1 MRVGT
6 LGFVAARLTE
16 AREARGLA
24 QTALSELTGIKSQS
38 ISHYEQGRQSP
49 SPEALLLLCEKL
61 ALPQRYF
68 LKPLPA
74 QSSRGLFFRSYRP
87 AARIS
92 RTKSERRLGW
102 LKEIAAYLRRHIDLP
117 ASSLPEFP
125 VPATAC
131 HGAEVESAA
140 ERCREVFNLGYGPL
154 PGVVGLLENLGCV
167 VSIGVSEDEAEVACS
182 QWDQGIPY
190 LMLARGCAERNRFD
204 AAHELGHQVMHRGVE
219 PEAADPDTLRILEQQ
234 ADRFARAFLLPA
246 RGFRREV
253 WAPTID
259 VLLSLRKQWNCPVT
273 AMIAR
278 CGEIGLFDEDQA
290 RRVLVNFAR
299 RGLKSGGAG
308 EERPAAESPQLL
320 ARGIRLLIE
329 EGVRDRHG
337 LLTDLSLSAADIEE
351 LAGLPPNY
359 FRDGVVTP
367 PPALKLRDDCVR
379 I

>member
-6 LGFVAARLTE
+6 PGFVAERLTE

-61 ALPQRYF
+61 ELPQRYF
-68 LKPLPA
+68 LKPVPEH
-74 QSSRGLFFRSYRP
+74 SPRGVFFRSNRP
-87 AARIS
+87 ATRVS
-92 RTKSERRLGW
+92 RTKTERRLGW
-102 LKEIAAYLRRHIDLP
+102 LKEIASYVRRHIDLP
-117 ASSLPEFP
+117 ACSVPEFP
-125 VPATAC
+125 VSPTAC
-131 HGAEVESAA
+131 HNGEVESVADA
-140 ERCREVFNLGYGPL
+140 VRDHLRLGFCPL
-154 PGVVGLLENLGCV
+154 PGMVGLLENLGCV
-167 VSIGVSEDEAEVACS
+167 VSTGVADDESESACS
-182 QWDQGIPY
+182 QWDGGIPY
-190 LMLARGCAERNRFD
+190 VMLANGCSERMRFD
-204 AAHELGHQVMHRGVE
+204 AAHELGHQIMHRRVE
-219 PEAADPDTLRILEQQ
+219 PEAVDHDAWRILEQQ
-234 ADRFARAFLLPA
+234 ADHFARAFLLPSRA
-246 RGFRREV
+246 FSREV

-259 VLLSLRKQWNCPVT
+259 VLLSLRKQWNCPIP

-278 CGEIGLFDEDQA
+278 CGEIGVFDEDQV

-299 RGLKSGGAG
+299 RGLKSGEAA
-308 EERPAAESPQLL
+308 EEVVAEESPQLL

-337 LLTDLSLSAADIEE
+337 LLTDLSLSAADVEE
-351 LAGLPPNY
+351 LAGLPANY
-359 FRDGVVTP
+359 FKDRVVTP